1 MLRIEHLSKSFGGV
15 HALEDVS
22 IEAPFGHVTGLIG
35 PNGSGKSTLFDTATG
50 VVPLDRGQVE
60 FDGKLIKTPRLDIL
74 ARRGVV
80 RTFQVPRVAAGMT
93 VLENLMLAPASG
105 IRESYV
111 ELLAPWAVR
120 RLRQDRSRRLA
131 AAQETAAT
139 LGLQKVRNDLAG
151 SLSGGQL
158 KLLTLGVVLMLRPR
172 MLLLDE
178 PLAGV
183 NERVI
188 KVIVGLLRRQCAEGT
203 GVVIIEH
210 NMSVMW
216 EACSTIYALS
226 QGRII
231 AHGSPQEV
239 RRDPLVGSAYLGR
252 GA

>member
-1 MLRIEHLSKSFGGV
+1 MLRIEHLSKSFGGLQ
-15 HALEDVS
+15 ALEDVS
-22 IEAPFGHVTGLIG
+22 IEAPLGHVTGLIG

-50 VVPLDRGQVE
+50 VVPMDHGHIE
-60 FDGKLIKTPRLDIL
+60 FDGKPVKTPRLDIM
-74 ARRGVV
+74 ARRGVL
-80 RTFQVPRVAAGMT
+80 RTFQVPRVAAGLT
-93 VLENLMLAPASG
+93 VLEHLMLAPTSG
-105 IRESYV
+105 SSESYL

-120 RLRQDRSRRLA
+120 RLREDRSRRLE
-131 AAQETAAT
+131 AAQEMAAT
-139 LGLQKVRNDLAG
+139 LGLRKVRNDLAG

-158 KLLTLGVVLMLRPR
+158 KLLTLGVVLMVRPR

-188 KVIVGLLRRQCAEGT
+188 EVIVQLLRRQCAEGT
-203 GVVIIEH
+203 GILLIEH

-216 EACSTIYALS
+216 EACSTIYAMS

-231 AHGSPQEV
+231 AHGHPQEV

>member
-15 HALEDVS
+15 HALDDVS

-50 VVPLDRGQVE
+50 VVPLDRGHVE
-60 FDGKLIKTPRLDIL
+60 FDGQLIKTPRLDIL
-74 ARRGVV
+74 ARRGVL
-80 RTFQVPRVAAGMT
+80 RTFQVPRVAVGIT
-93 VLENLMLAPASG
+93 VLENLLLAPASG
-105 IRESYV
+105 SRESYI

-139 LGLQKVRNDLAG
+139 LGLRKVRNDLAG

-188 KVIVGLLRRQCAEGT
+188 EVIIGLLRRQCAEGT